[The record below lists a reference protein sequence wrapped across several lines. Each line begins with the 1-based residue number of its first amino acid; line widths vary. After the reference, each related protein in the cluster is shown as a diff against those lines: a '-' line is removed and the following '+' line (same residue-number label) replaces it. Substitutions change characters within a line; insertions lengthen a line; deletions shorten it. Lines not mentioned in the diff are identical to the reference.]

1 MIYKSVKP
9 VKQNISEREK
19 EVMSLIATG
28 LTCKQVAEKL
38 FLSPGTVKKHLDNIY
53 FKLNVSNKIE
63 AINKL
68 KNTE

>member
-19 EVMSLIATG
+19 EVMSLIVTG